1 MSDPILELD
10 SLGIGYRTATADVD
24 AVRSV
29 SLTVGPGEVVALVGE
44 SGSGK
49 STTAHSVIGLLP
61 GNGAVTSGRIVFDGR
76 DITRLKAKK
85 LREIRGAEIGFVPQD
100 PGIALNPVKKI
111 GVQVAEALWVH
122 GLAGRREAKE
132 RAIEI
137 LARAGLSHPEARAQQ
152 YPHELSGGMKQ
163 RVLIGIALA
172 CRPKLVIA
180 DEPTSALDV
189 TVQRRI
195 LDHLQELT
203 ASSGTAVLL
212 ITHDLGVAADRAD
225 RTVVMRHGE
234 VVEQGPTRQIL
245 GNPQVAYT
253 QKLLQ
258 AAPSLSG
265 VPLVDSKAVPST
277 PLLSLTAV
285 RKEFELPGTREPFV
299 AVDDVSFEIAR
310 GRTFS
315 LIGESG
321 SGKSTVARSVLR
333 LEQITKGRIDFDGV
347 DVASLRGEDLRQV
360 RKRIQLVYQNPF
372 SSLDPR
378 FSVADVVS
386 EPLRAFGVGDKT
398 SRRRRAG
405 ELLDQVALPTS
416 ALDRKAAELSGG
428 QRQRVAIARALA
440 LDPELV
446 VLDEPVSALD
456 VSVQDQILRL
466 LVELQERL
474 GVAYLFISHDFAVVR
489 QISHEVGVLRAGKLV
504 EIGSTERVFSAPE
517 QEYTRAL
524 IDAVPGQAVSL
535 TATRGEVHYAS

>member
-1 MSDPILELD
+1 MSGNVLELD

-29 SLTVGPGEVVALVGE
+29 SLTVAPGEVVALVGE

-76 DITRLKAKK
+76 DITNVKARK

-100 PGIALNPVKKI
+100 PAIALNPVKKI
-111 GVQVAEALWVH
+111 GIQVAEALWVH
-122 GLAGRREAKE
+122 GLAGRKEAKE
-132 RAIEI
+132 QAIEI

-203 ASSGTAVLL
+203 SSSGTAVLL

-225 RTVVMRHGE
+225 RTVVMRHGQ
-234 VVEQGPTRQIL
+234 VVEQGSTAQIL
-245 GNPQVAYT
+245 GSPTQTYT
-253 QKLLQ
+253 KKLLL
-258 AAPSLSG
+258 AAPSLTG
-265 VPLVDSKAVPST
+265 APLVDASPST
-277 PLLSLTAV
+277 TPPVLTLKNIT
-285 RKEFELPGTREPFV
+285 KEFTLPGTSAPFV
-299 AVDDVSFEIAR
+299 AVDDVSFEIPR

-347 DVASLRGEDLRQV
+347 DLSTLRGEELRQA

-386 EPLRAFGVGDKT
+386 EPLRAFGIGDKKE
-398 SRRRRAG
+398 RRRRAG
-405 ELLDQVALPTS
+405 ALLEQVALPAS

-428 QRQRVAIARALA
+428 QRQRIAIARALA

-466 LVELQERL
+466 LVDLQERL

-489 QISHEVGVLRAGKLV
+489 QISHEVGVLRAGRLV
-504 EIGSTERVFSAPE
+504 EIGSTERVFSSPE
-517 QEYTRAL
+517 QEYTKTL
-524 IDAVPGQAVSL
+524 IDAVPGRRVPLAKKITV
-535 TATRGEVHYAS
+535 

>member
-1 MSDPILELD
+1 MSENVLELH

-29 SLTVGPGEVVALVGE
+29 SLTVAPGEVVALVGE

-76 DITRLKAKK
+76 DITNVKARK

-100 PGIALNPVKKI
+100 PAIALNPVKKI
-111 GVQVAEALWVH
+111 GIQVAEALWVH
-122 GLAGRREAKE
+122 GLAGRKEAKE
-132 RAIEI
+132 QAIEI

-203 ASSGTAVLL
+203 SSSGTAVLL

-225 RTVVMRHGE
+225 RTVVMRHGQ
-234 VVEQGPTRQIL
+234 VVEQGSTAQIL
-245 GNPQVAYT
+245 GSPTQTYT
-253 QKLLQ
+253 KKLLL
-258 AAPSLSG
+258 AAPSLTG
-265 VPLVDSKAVPST
+265 VPLVDASPST
-277 PLLSLTAV
+277 TPPVLTLKNIT
-285 RKEFELPGTREPFV
+285 KEFTLPGTSAPFV
-299 AVDDVSFEIAR
+299 AVDDVSFEIPR

-347 DVASLRGEDLRQV
+347 DLSTLRGEELRQA

-386 EPLRAFGVGDKT
+386 EPLRAFGIGDKKE
-398 SRRRRAG
+398 RRRRAG
-405 ELLDQVALPTS
+405 ALLEQVALPTE

-428 QRQRVAIARALA
+428 QRQRIAIARALA

-466 LVELQERL
+466 LVDLQERL

-489 QISHEVGVLRAGKLV
+489 QISHEVGVLRAGRLV
-504 EIGSTERVFSAPE
+504 EIGSTERVFSSPE
-517 QEYTRAL
+517 QEYTKTL
-524 IDAVPGQAVSL
+524 IDAVPGRRVPLAKKITV
-535 TATRGEVHYAS
+535 

>member
-1 MSDPILELD
+1 MSENVLELH

-29 SLTVGPGEVVALVGE
+29 SLTVAPGEVVALVGE

-76 DITRLKAKK
+76 DITNVKARK

-100 PGIALNPVKKI
+100 PAIALNPVKKI
-111 GVQVAEALWVH
+111 GIQVAEALWVH
-122 GLAGRREAKE
+122 GLAGRKEAKE
-132 RAIEI
+132 QAIEI

-203 ASSGTAVLL
+203 SSSGTAVLL

-234 VVEQGPTRQIL
+234 VVEQGPTAQIL
-245 GNPQVAYT
+245 GSPTQTYT
-253 QKLLQ
+253 KKLLL
-258 AAPSLSG
+258 AAPSLTG
-265 VPLVDSKAVPST
+265 VPLVDASPST
-277 PLLSLTAV
+277 TPPVLTLKNIT
-285 RKEFELPGTREPFV
+285 KEFTLPGTSAPFV
-299 AVDDVSFEIAR
+299 AVDDVSFEIPR

-347 DVASLRGEDLRQV
+347 DLSTLRGEELRQA

-386 EPLRAFGVGDKT
+386 EPLRAFGIGDKKE
-398 SRRRRAG
+398 RRRRAG
-405 ELLDQVALPTS
+405 ALLEQVALPAS

-428 QRQRVAIARALA
+428 QRQRIAIARALA

-466 LVELQERL
+466 LVDLQERL

-489 QISHEVGVLRAGKLV
+489 QISHEVGVLRAGRLV
-504 EIGSTERVFSAPE
+504 EIGSTERVFSSPE
-517 QEYTRAL
+517 QEYTKTL
-524 IDAVPGQAVSL
+524 IDAVPGRRVPLAKKITV
-535 TATRGEVHYAS
+535 

>member
-1 MSDPILELD
+1 MSENVLELH

-29 SLTVGPGEVVALVGE
+29 SLTVAPGEVVALVGE

-76 DITRLKAKK
+76 DITNVKARK

-100 PGIALNPVKKI
+100 PAIALNPVKKI
-111 GVQVAEALWVH
+111 GIQVAEALWVH
-122 GLAGRREAKE
+122 GLAGRKEAKE
-132 RAIEI
+132 QAIEI

-203 ASSGTAVLL
+203 SSSGTAVLL

-225 RTVVMRHGE
+225 RTVVMRHGQ
-234 VVEQGPTRQIL
+234 VVEQGSTAQIL
-245 GNPQVAYT
+245 GSPTQTYT
-253 QKLLQ
+253 KKLLL
-258 AAPSLSG
+258 AAPSLTG
-265 VPLVDSKAVPST
+265 VPLVDASPST
-277 PLLSLTAV
+277 TPPVLTLKNIT
-285 RKEFELPGTREPFV
+285 KEFTLPGTSAPFV
-299 AVDDVSFEIAR
+299 AVDDVSFEIPR

-347 DVASLRGEDLRQV
+347 DLSTLRGEELRQA

-386 EPLRAFGVGDKT
+386 EPLRAFGIGDKKE
-398 SRRRRAG
+398 RRRRAG
-405 ELLDQVALPTS
+405 ALLEQVALPAS

-428 QRQRVAIARALA
+428 QRQRIAIARALA

-466 LVELQERL
+466 LVDLQERL

-489 QISHEVGVLRAGKLV
+489 QISHEVGVLRAGRLV
-504 EIGSTERVFSAPE
+504 EIGSTERVFSSPE
-517 QEYTRAL
+517 QEYTKTL
-524 IDAVPGQAVSL
+524 IDAVPGRRVPLAKKITV
-535 TATRGEVHYAS
+535 

>member
-1 MSDPILELD
+1 MSGNVLELD

-29 SLTVGPGEVVALVGE
+29 SLTVAPGEVVALVGE

-76 DITRLKAKK
+76 DITNVKARK

-100 PGIALNPVKKI
+100 PAIALNPVKKI
-111 GVQVAEALWVH
+111 GIQVAEALWVH
-122 GLAGRREAKE
+122 GLAGRKEAKE
-132 RAIEI
+132 QAIEI

-203 ASSGTAVLL
+203 SSSGTAVLL

-225 RTVVMRHGE
+225 RTVVMRHGQ
-234 VVEQGPTRQIL
+234 VVEQGSTAQIL
-245 GNPQVAYT
+245 GSPTQTYT
-253 QKLLQ
+253 KKLLL
-258 AAPSLSG
+258 AAPSLTG
-265 VPLVDSKAVPST
+265 VPLVDASPST
-277 PLLSLTAV
+277 TPPVLTLKNIT
-285 RKEFELPGTREPFV
+285 KEFTLPGTSAPFV
-299 AVDDVSFEIAR
+299 AVDDVSFEIPR

-347 DVASLRGEDLRQV
+347 DLSTLRGEELRQA

-386 EPLRAFGVGDKT
+386 EPLRAFGIGDKKE
-398 SRRRRAG
+398 RRRRAG
-405 ELLDQVALPTS
+405 ALLEQVALPAS

-428 QRQRVAIARALA
+428 QRQRIAIARALA

-466 LVELQERL
+466 LVDLQERL

-489 QISHEVGVLRAGKLV
+489 QISHEVGVLRAGRLV
-504 EIGSTERVFSAPE
+504 EIGSTERVFSSPE
-517 QEYTRAL
+517 QEYTKTL
-524 IDAVPGQAVSL
+524 IDAVPGRRVPLAKKITV
-535 TATRGEVHYAS
+535 

>member
-1 MSDPILELD
+1 MSDPVLELD

-29 SLTVGPGEVVALVGE
+29 SLTVQPGEVVALVGE

-61 GNGAVTSGRIVFDGR
+61 GNGKVTSGRIVFDGR
-76 DITRLKAKK
+76 DITGLKAKK

-100 PGIALNPVKKI
+100 PAIALNPVKKI
-111 GVQVAEALWVH
+111 GIQAAEALWVH
-122 GLAGRREAKE
+122 GLAGRKEAKE
-132 RAIEI
+132 QAIEI

-203 ASSGTAVLL
+203 SNSGTAVLL

-234 VVEQGPTRQIL
+234 VVEQGQTVEIL
-245 GNPQVAYT
+245 GSPSQAYT
-253 QKLLQ
+253 KNLLQ
-258 AAPSLSG
+258 AAPSLTG
-265 VPLVDSKAVPST
+265 VPLVVASAAQTS
-277 PLLSLTAV
+277 PLLSVKNVT
-285 RKEFELPGTREPFV
+285 KEFALPGTSTPFV

-347 DVASLRGEDLRQV
+347 DLSRLRGEELRQV

-372 SSLDPR
+372 SSIDPR

-386 EPLRAFGVGDKT
+386 EPSRAFGIGDRQE
-398 SRRRRAG
+398 RRRRAAA
-405 ELLDQVALPTS
+405 LLEQVALPTS
-416 ALDRKAAELSGG
+416 ALDRKATELSGG

-504 EIGSTERVFSAPE
+504 EIGSTERVFASPA
-517 QEYTRAL
+517 QDYTKAL
-524 IDAVPGQAVSL
+524 IDAVPGRSAPVD
-535 TATRGEVHYAS
+535 RGVTV

>member
-1 MSDPILELD
+1 MTDPVLELD

-29 SLTVGPGEVVALVGE
+29 SLTVQPGEVVALVGE

-61 GNGAVTSGRIVFDGR
+61 GNGKVMSGRILFDGR
-76 DITRLKAKK
+76 DITGLKAKK

-100 PGIALNPVKKI
+100 PAIALNPVKKI
-111 GVQVAEALWVH
+111 GIQVAEALWVH
-122 GLAGRREAKE
+122 GLAGRKEAKE
-132 RAIEI
+132 QAIEI

-195 LDHLQELT
+195 LDHLQDLT

-234 VVEQGPTRQIL
+234 IVEQGPTARIL
-245 GNPQVAYT
+245 GNPEQAYT
-253 QKLLQ
+253 KKLLQ
-258 AAPSLSG
+258 AAPSLTG
-265 VPLVDSKAVPST
+265 RPLVDSAPIESASV
-277 PLLSLTAV
+277 LSLKNV
-285 RKEFELPGTREPFV
+285 SKEFTLPGTSTPFV
-299 AVDDVSFEIAR
+299 AVDDVSFEIPR

-333 LEQITKGRIDFDGV
+333 LESITKGRIDFDGV
-347 DVASLRGEDLRQV
+347 DLATLRGEELRQV

-386 EPLRAFGVGDKT
+386 EPLRAFGIG
-398 SRRRRAG
+398 SRADRQKRAG
-405 ELLDQVALPTS
+405 ELLEHVALPTS
-416 ALDRKAAELSGG
+416 ALERKAAELSGG
-428 QRQRVAIARALA
+428 QRQRIAIARALA
-440 LDPELV
+440 LNPELV

-504 EIGSTERVFSAPE
+504 ELGSTERVFTSPE
-517 QEYTRAL
+517 QDYTSAL
-524 IDAVPGQAVSL
+524 IDAVPGRRLSKELV
-535 TATRGEVHYAS
+535 

>member
-1 MSDPILELD
+1 MSDPVLELD
-10 SLGIGYRTATADVD
+10 ALDIGYRTATADVD

-29 SLTVGPGEVVALVGE
+29 SLTVQPGEVVALVGE

-61 GNGAVTSGRIVFDGR
+61 GNGRVTGGRILFGGR
-76 DITRLKAKK
+76 DITGLKAKK

-100 PGIALNPVKKI
+100 PAIALNPVKKI
-111 GVQVAEALWVH
+111 GIQVAEALWVH
-122 GLAGRREAKE
+122 GLAGRSEAKE
-132 RAIEI
+132 QAIEI

-203 ASSGTAVLL
+203 SSSGTAVLL

-225 RTVVMRHGE
+225 RIVVMRHGE
-234 VVEQGPTRQIL
+234 IVEQGPTAAIL
-245 GNPQVAYT
+245 GSPAQTYT
-253 QKLLQ
+253 RKLLQ
-258 AAPSLSG
+258 AAPSLAG
-265 VPLVDSKAVPST
+265 VPLVDSSPTTTGPVLT
-277 PLLSLTAV
+277 LSNVT
-285 RKEFELPGTREPFV
+285 KEFALPGTSTPFL
-299 AVDDVSFEIAR
+299 AVDDVSFEIPR

-321 SGKSTVARSVLR
+321 SGKSTVARSVVR
-333 LEQITKGRIDFDGV
+333 LEQITSGRIDFDGV
-347 DVASLRGEDLRQV
+347 DLSTLRGEELRQV

-386 EPLRAFGVGDKT
+386 EPLRAFGIG
-398 SRRRRAG
+398 SGSERRVKAG
-405 ELLDQVALPTS
+405 ELLEQVALPAST
-416 ALDRKAAELSGG
+416 LDRKAAELSGG

-440 LDPELV
+440 LAPELV

-466 LVELQERL
+466 LVDLQDRL

-504 EIGSTERVFSAPE
+504 EIGSTDRVFGSPE
-517 QEYTRAL
+517 QEYTKAL
-524 IDAVPGQAVSL
+524 IDAVPGRGAAVS
-535 TATRGEVHYAS
+535 TEVAV